1 MVSGGCVGG
10 PSGAGD
16 DQAMG
21 DPRAGR
27 SHVPALPSDT
37 RSGVQPDSPLRLYR
51 HRHRG
56 AEAWDL
62 LPGGCVGAARKR
74 GGPSR
79 GHRGSNRSGPDP
91 APWRSLSSALSD
103 PYGFPLRPWLLHRT
117 PVSRFRAPLPP
128 PPEALLPPSVSLGSP
143 KVPAF
148 FRFLCLSPNTPL
160 FLPSGFYPLTS
171 QTPLPVFCRP

>member
-1 MVSGGCVGG
+1 MVRGGVWEGCWGRGTISYGG
-10 PSGAGD
+10 PE
-16 DQAMG
+16 
-21 DPRAGR
+21 GR
-27 SHVPALPSDT
+27 HSHVPALPSDT
-37 RSGVQPDSPLRLYR
+37 RSGVQPNSPLRLYR

-103 PYGFPLRPWLLHRT
+103 PNGFPLRPLLLHRT
-117 PVSRFRAPLPP
+117 PVSGFRSPLPP
-128 PPEALLPPSVSLGSP
+128 PPEALLPPSVSRGSP
-143 KVPAF
+143 EVPAF

-160 FLPSGFYPLTS
+160 FLPLTS

>member
-1 MVSGGCVGG
+1 MVSGGGVGG
-10 PSGAGD
+10 LSGAGD
-16 DQAMG
+16 DQGMG
-21 DPRAGR
+21 DLRAGR

-62 LPGGCVGAARKR
+62 LPGGCVGAERKR

-79 GHRGSNRSGPDP
+79 GRRGSNRSGPDL

-103 PYGFPLRPWLLHRT
+103 PHGFPLRPGFSTEL
-117 PVSRFRAPLPP
+117 VSRFRSPLPP

-160 FLPSGFYPLTS
+160 FLPSGFHPLTS
-171 QTPLPVFCRP
+171 QTPLPVFFWP